1 VLDVAVP
8 VDVAVAEGTARK
20 ALVVAPRQY
29 RFGRCPHAGI
39 DASTPTAGSL
49 KLPSDR
55 RPSPVPTVSYGSQH
69 QERTAANEE
78 PVSDIRRIT
87 VLRCNAPGDHL
98 MTTPA
103 LTALRDTFP
112 HAEITL
118 LAGAWHADFLS
129 GRPSPVDR
137 VLVVPEVGD
146 WPVNRAGH
154 RRRTRC
160 AIPRRRA
167 ATATTSRCNCTAVGR
182 RRTRSL
188 GARWSIGLVAE
199 NAAPLDAT
207 VPYRYYQSEV
217 CRYLEVVALVGA
229 QAPPE
234 YLELAVTAREHAVAA
249 ELLPGDGP

>member
-1 VLDVAVP
+1 VLNVAVP

-20 ALVVAPRQY
+20 ALVSAPQQY

-39 DASTPTAGSL
+39 DASTSTAGSL

-69 QERTAANEE
+69 QERTAANEV

-87 VLRCNAPGDHL
+87 VLRCNALGDHL

-103 LTALRDTFP
+103 LTALRDTCP

-137 VLVVPEVGD
+137 VLVVPDV
-146 WPVNRAGH
+146 AGLAGQPSGAPPQDTL
-154 RRRTRC
+154 RDSSPTR
-160 AIPRRRA
+160 P
-167 ATATTSRCNCTAVGR
+167 ATATTSRCNYTAVG

-188 GARWSIGLVAE
+188 GARWSIGLRAE
-199 NAAPLDAT
+199 NAAAGRNRALPLLPERSLPIPRSGRASGRARNYIGVST
-207 VPYRYYQSEV
+207 VPRKRA
-217 CRYLEVVALVGA
+217 C
-229 QAPPE
+229 
-234 YLELAVTAREHAVAA
+234 
-249 ELLPGDGP
+249 